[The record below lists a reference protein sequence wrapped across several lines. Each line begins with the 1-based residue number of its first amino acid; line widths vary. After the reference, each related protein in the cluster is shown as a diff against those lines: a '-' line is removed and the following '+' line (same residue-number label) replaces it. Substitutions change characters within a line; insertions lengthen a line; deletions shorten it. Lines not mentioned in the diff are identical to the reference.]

1 MNAMPPLPLLPSR
14 RGLLAALAAAPTLT
28 AQNRYQPVFAGQAYV
43 WSQHFARQNQKME
56 DHFDQILGSF
66 RKAGYSTLELVG
78 SAFFAPQFAER
89 TAGLLRK
96 HKLKVP
102 VVYNGGEMHA
112 EAGAEKT
119 IAATLDLARRVR
131 KATGLLESVSF
142 NPNPLPKGAP
152 KSDEQLATQAAALN
166 RLAAELRRENAGL
179 MIHQHAPEMADNA
192 REWRHILANTD
203 PAAVKICL
211 DTHWILRGGQDV
223 MTLLREA
230 TPRLASL
237 HLRNSRNGVWLEEF
251 ADGDIDYSQVA
262 AHLRDARYRG
272 YLVVELA
279 YDKETEITAPL
290 ESSLRRSLSYARRI
304 FT

>member
-1 MNAMPPLPLLPSR
+1 MLSSFSSFLQPHFPPPILRRLPPKKVDTSRPLFQWTPAVPNLLLPVIPFAMNAMPPLPLLPSR

-102 VVYNGGEMHA
+102 VVYNGGERHA

-119 IAATLDLARRVR
+119 IAATLDLARRAR
-131 KATGLLESVSF
+131 RATGLLESV
-142 NPNPLPKGAP
+142 
-152 KSDEQLATQAAALN
+152 
-166 RLAAELRRENAGL
+166 
-179 MIHQHAPEMADNA
+179 
-192 REWRHILANTD
+192 
-203 PAAVKICL
+203 
-211 DTHWILRGGQDV
+211 
-223 MTLLREA
+223 A
-230 TPRLASL
+230 TPTPSPRAHPSPMNNWPPRPPPSTASL
-237 HLRNSRNGVWLEEF
+237 PNS
-251 ADGDIDYSQVA
+251 A
-262 AHLRDARYRG
+262 AKTPA
-272 YLVVELA
+272 
-279 YDKETEITAPL
+279 
-290 ESSLRRSLSYARRI
+290 S
-304 FT
+304 